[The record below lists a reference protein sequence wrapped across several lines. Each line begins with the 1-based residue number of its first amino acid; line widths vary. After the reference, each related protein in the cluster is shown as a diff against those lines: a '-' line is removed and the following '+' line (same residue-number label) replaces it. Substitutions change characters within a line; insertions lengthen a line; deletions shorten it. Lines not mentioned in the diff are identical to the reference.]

1 MLIDTCH
8 FKGNFPDTFKLE
20 GIQSSSDDFT
30 DSNEQLD
37 WQTII
42 PQTKLY
48 AHREHLFINEILANK
63 SQQFSH
69 VKLSIYPDGGI
80 SRMRVFG
87 KPNKA

>member
-1 MLIDTCH
+1 MIIDTYH

-20 GIQSSSDDFT
+20 GINTNSDEFD
-30 DSNEQLD
+30 DANAELD

-48 AHREHLFINEILANK
+48 AHREHLFINEIVADKLHT
-63 SQQFSH
+63 FTH
-69 VKLSIYPDGGI
+69 VKLSIFPDGGI

-87 KPNKA
+87 KPN

>member
-1 MLIDTCH
+1 MLQ
-8 FKGNFPDTFKLE
+8 
-20 GIQSSSDDFT
+20 GINTSNDDFNDT
-30 DSNEQLD
+30 NAELD

-48 AHREHLFINEILANK
+48 AHREHLFISEIKAEKL
-63 SQQFSH
+63 QQFTH

-87 KPNKA
+87 KPSLNH